1 MTQWTA
7 EIDWTLPELI
17 AAAERVLPP
26 AGLFNVDDPELLLPG
41 DMPARIN
48 RQLKRRGMQAI
59 AEGAEGA
66 PEMTS
71 LILHSLA
78 ARYGEIVRNLAQIS
92 GKKLRRIY
100 IVGGGSRNTLLN
112 RLTEAATGL
121 EVRCGAVES
130 ATIGN
135 FAVQLAAL
143 EDPRS
148 DGVAAETVAQW
159 AQQILSAAS

>member
-1 MTQWTA
+1 
-7 EIDWTLPELI
+7 
-17 AAAERVLPP
+17 
-26 AGLFNVDDPELLLPG
+26 VDDPELLLPG
-41 DMPARIN
+41 EMPARIN
-48 RQLKRRGMQAI
+48 RQLKRRGLQPI
-59 AEGAEGA
+59 AEGAEAA

-78 ARYGEIVRNLAQIS
+78 ARYAEILSSLARIT
-92 GKKLRRIY
+92 GKRLRRIY

-143 EDPRS
+143 EDPHPE
-148 DGVAAETVAQW
+148 GVAADTVAHW
-159 AQQILSAAS
+159 AQQILSAAF